1 MKNRSIDR
9 QIDRQK
15 KRNIYIDIDLQKER
29 CIESYIDH
37 SIQTSGPKNPDR
49 EIVDVPR
56 GQKIDRYIDRY
67 KQIDRKILTKQ
78 IDK

>member
-1 MKNRSIDR
+1 MKNRQIDR

-15 KRNIYIDIDLQKER
+15 KRNIYIDLQKER
-29 CIESYIDH
+29 YIESYIDH
-37 SIQTSGPKNPDR
+37 SIQTSGSKNPDR